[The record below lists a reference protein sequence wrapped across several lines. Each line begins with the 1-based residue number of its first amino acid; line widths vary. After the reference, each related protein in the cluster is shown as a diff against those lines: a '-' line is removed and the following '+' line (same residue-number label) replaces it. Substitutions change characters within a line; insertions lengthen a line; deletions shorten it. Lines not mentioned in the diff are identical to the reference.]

1 MSLMVFEFQKHTY
14 HKAIVC
20 FFTVIFTFIY
30 NRCSGRVQQLHVPPC
45 WCPLIIL
52 MLLQDQSH
60 CCDVTILQI
69 RGAKES

>member
-1 MSLMVFEFQKHTY
+1 MSLMVFKFQKHTY
-14 HKAIVC
+14 HKAIV

-30 NRCSGRVQQLHVPPC
+30 NRCSGRVQLLHHVPPC

-60 CCDVTILQI
+60 CCDVTILPI
-69 RGAKES
+69 RGSKKR